1 MDYDKAGVGSHGIRL
16 LEIGA
21 HCTSQKT
28 NVSRLG
34 RIFGMH
40 ECVSMLVVP
49 VAGGGVD
56 AGELLGPRIPGE
68 KD

>member
-1 MDYDKAGVGSHGIRL
+1 
-16 LEIGA
+16 
-21 HCTSQKT
+21 
-28 NVSRLG
+28 
-34 RIFGMH
+34 MH